1 MTAPIED
8 VASLPGR
15 TVYDQ
20 TRSELGEVESIYATE
35 DGFPMWIE
43 VRARERSVLV
53 PLSRMK
59 DEDGDVLVPYSRAH
73 VLSSPEIDVA
83 DGISAE
89 DDAHLRGFYAV
100 GAADQEMWQDNF
112 SYATLV
118 EKEIGKSHRADAPE
132 QLETPNA
139 DKRTDETEARLED
152 PGNAEPRHFT
162 LGGIGSE
169 DDEETDGASNG

>member
-8 VASLPGR
+8 VASLPGK

-20 TRSELGEVESIYATE
+20 TQSEVGKVEAIYATGN
-35 DGFPMWIE
+35 GFPMWIE
-43 VRARERSVLV
+43 VRARERSVFV
-53 PLSRMK
+53 PLARMK
-59 DEDGDVLVPYSRAH
+59 DEDGNVLVPYSRAH
-73 VLSSPEIDVA
+73 VLRSPEIDAA

-118 EKEIGKSHRADAPE
+118 ENEIGESHRVNNPE
-132 QLETPNA
+132 ELGTPSA
-139 DKRTDETEARLED
+139 DKRTDETRARLED

-162 LGGIGSE
+162 LGGSE
-169 DDEETDGASNG
+169 SENDEEAHGASDG